1 MSVLLADLTPAP
13 VHLLTSCVSL
23 EYHSGCCL
31 KHQINVQG
39 QLTLCLALL
48 QNLAMMLVTKTVG
61 PLLIV
66 SDVLVAGN
74 LVVIIRCLLVIVDI
88 LNKVS
93 S

>member
-13 VHLLTSCVSL
+13 IHLLASCVSL
-23 EYHSGCCL
+23 EYHGGRRL
-31 KHQINVQG
+31 EHQINIQG

-48 QNLAMMLVTKTVG
+48 QNLAMMLVTKTVS

-74 LVVIIRCLLVIVDI
+74 LIVIIRHLLVIIDI